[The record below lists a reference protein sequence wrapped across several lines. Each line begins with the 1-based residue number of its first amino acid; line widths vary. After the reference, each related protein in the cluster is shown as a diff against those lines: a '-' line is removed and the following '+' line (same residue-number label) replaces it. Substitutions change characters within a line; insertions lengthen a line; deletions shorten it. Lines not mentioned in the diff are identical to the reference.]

1 MLIVETSK
9 VYGRGLLRGIGRYA
23 MTHGQWSLFVD
34 ERSLT
39 DEHPRWLRRWQG
51 DGVIF
56 RSTTRGMVDAIRRT
70 GVPAVDTCSHI
81 TNHGFPLVY
90 LDEDHAAEL
99 AVTHFLERKFVHF
112 GFCALEEVRWVK
124 WRREAYLRRLAAL
137 GITAH
142 DFTAGGA
149 GSDPGWNQQR
159 RRMAAWVASLP
170 KPIAI
175 LAAND
180 VCGTRLIDACRVAG
194 AAIPEQVAVL
204 GVDNDDVLCQLT
216 SPPLSSIDPGA
227 ERIGYEAAALLDRLM
242 NGAAAPQE
250 PCWLPAHEVVARQS
264 TDVLAIDDEDLAQA
278 LHFIRQYACQGIGV
292 EEVLARVTISR
303 ATLERK
309 FAAVLGRTPRSEIV
323 RVRLDRVRHLLGE
336 TTYPVERIAA
346 LTGFKNPAHLSVVFK
361 RETGQT
367 PGAYRHEAAR
377 ALRQSE
383 KPIDANRNGRRQRR
397 G

>member
-23 MTHGQWSLFVD
+23 MTHGQWSLFVE
-34 ERSLT
+34 ERSMT
-39 DEHPRWLRRWQG
+39 DEVPRWLRHWRG

-56 RSTTRGMVDAIRRT
+56 RSMTRGMVDAIRRT
-70 GVPAVDTCSHI
+70 GVPAVDTCSYI

-90 LDEDHAAEL
+90 LDEDHAVGL
-99 AVTHFLERKFVHF
+99 AVTHFLEREFVHF
-112 GFCALEEVRWVK
+112 GFCALEEVRWVE

-142 DFTAGGA
+142 DFTAVGA
-149 GSDPGWNQQR
+149 GSDSGWNQQR
-159 RRMAAWVASLP
+159 RCMAAWVASLP

-180 VCGTRLIDACRVAG
+180 VCGMRLIDACRVAG

-242 NGAAAPQE
+242 NGEAAPQE
-250 PCWLPAHEVVARQS
+250 PCWLPAREVIARQS
-264 TDVLAIDDEDLAQA
+264 TDVLAIDDEDLARA

-292 EEVLARVTISR
+292 EDVLDRVPISR

-309 FAAVLGRTPRSEIV
+309 FAAVLGRTPRGEIV
-323 RVRLDRVRHLLGE
+323 RVRLDRVRHLLRE
-336 TTYPVERIAA
+336 TTYPVERIAE
-346 LTGFKNPAHLSVVFK
+346 LTGFKNPAHLCVVFK
-361 RETGQT
+361 RETGRT
-367 PGAYRHEAAR
+367 PGAYRHEAAV
-377 ALRQSE
+377 ALR
-383 KPIDANRNGRRQRR
+383 
-397 G
+397 